1 MQREAMQTVTPTL
14 DTILQNRQFYNNV
27 FVRRRLLSLSHKKC
41 ERSQRKESLTCGN
54 GENSVLSQWSDDF
67 PGTERA
73 ASSPSGLLRAPPCSP
88 PLPSIAMTK
97 NLSIFEGGKQ
107 ICSFTQSFGCDDGTP
122 VWNTS
127 PTNTVRNV
135 WLQDRSQLE
144 PQYHLNSSFLSCSSN
159 IYHRGDKLLRRQ
171 AQAGCRALWRHL
183 GASNRR
189 ATGSEKKRSAQM
201 QSRAPVF

>member
-1 MQREAMQTVTPTL
+1 MQREAMQTAPTL
-14 DTILQNRQFYNNV
+14 DTILQDTQFYNNV
-27 FVRRRLLSLSHKKC
+27 FVRRRLLSLSHKNC

-54 GENSVLSQWSDDF
+54 SENSVLSQWSDDF
-67 PGTERA
+67 PGTEWA
-73 ASSPSGLLRAPPCSP
+73 ASSPSGLLRALPCSQTLAASP
-88 PLPSIAMTK
+88 FHRNDKK
-97 NLSIFEGGKQ
+97 NLSIFEGGNQ
-107 ICSFTQSFGCDDGTP
+107 ICSFTQSVGCDDRTP
-122 VWNTS
+122 VWNT
-127 PTNTVRNV
+127 V

-171 AQAGCRALWRHL
+171 AQAVCRALWRHL

-189 ATGSEKKRSAQM
+189 AAGSEKKNQSAQM